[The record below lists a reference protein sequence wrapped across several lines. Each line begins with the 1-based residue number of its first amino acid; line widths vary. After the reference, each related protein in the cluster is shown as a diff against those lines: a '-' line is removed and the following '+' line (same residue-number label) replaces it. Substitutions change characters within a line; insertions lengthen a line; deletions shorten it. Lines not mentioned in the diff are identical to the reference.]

1 MDFTIMKEKKL
12 FKNTDEFSKLN
23 RLNDNGSHFSTYE
36 AIVQALDFEA
46 CKEILLTHITYD
58 DLLDSYS
65 KDKNLNNIL
74 NKRCYCKNVLPTL
87 IGAADDECWQ
97 WDIIGYKM
105 LHNRKTTIKFKF
117 ISLADLTCIAKAC
130 ARMII
135 RKTS

>member
-1 MDFTIMKEKKL
+1 MKEKKL

-23 RLNDNGSHFSTYE
+23 AQNDNDSHFSTYK

-46 CKEILLTHITYD
+46 CKEILFMYTTYD
-58 DLLDSYS
+58 DLLEAYH

-74 NKRCYCKNVLPTL
+74 NEHYYCKDVLPNLRLTL
-87 IGAADDECWQ
+87 DKCWQ

-105 LHNRKTTIKFKF
+105 LHNRKATIKLKL

-130 ARMII
+130 ARMAIKNESEI
-135 RKTS
+135 